1 MKSVHEEEDKK
12 GCSEMAKEKVEKK
25 EEEGGEEMTREMGDW
40 RAGARRDLGDLGIDL
55 GINFQTI
62 KQIVCLS
69 R

>member
-1 MKSVHEEEDKK
+1 
-12 GCSEMAKEKVEKK
+12 MAKGKLGKK
-25 EEEGGEEMTREMGDW
+25 EEKGGEGMAREKGDW